1 MKENI
6 IQQKSSVFAIKII
19 ETFKFLQTE
28 KKEFVLSKQ
37 LLKSGTGM
45 GAKLEEV
52 TYGQSKEDF
61 INRISVAYQKACET
75 KYWIKLLMASEYL
88 ERREA
93 DTLLDETNEFCEI
106 LSLILLTVNKNHYQF
121 LITNS

>member
-1 MKENI
+1 MKENV
-6 IQQKSSVFAIKII
+6 IQQKSFVFAIKIV

-61 INRISVAYQKACET
+61 INRISIAYQKACET
-75 KYWIKLLMASEYL
+75 KYWIKLLMASVYL
-88 ERREA
+88 ERGEA